1 MAHRRGHPPK
11 TKESTGRR
19 KVERVMHEF
28 KGGGLYSSSGKPV
41 TNKKQAIAIALS
53 EQRRAN
59 RRNA

>member
-1 MAHRRGHPPK
+1 MHRKSHPPK
-11 TKESTGRR
+11 TGKATSRR

-28 KGGGLYSSSGKPV
+28 KDGDLRSSSGKPV